1 VAHLTTPVAPPSN
14 PARGAALPSARE
26 REEPDVTEDEGARVA
41 DLVARL
47 EAGETLEVATIG
59 ELLALDGDRFA
70 RGLIGLTW
78 DRLAL
83 DRVEAHLDVDE
94 RHHQPQGIVHGGVW
108 TAVVESL
115 ASIGGA
121 LRVASTGQ
129 VVVGVNNSTDFLRPH
144 REGRVE
150 AVGTPVHVG
159 RTQQLWQVVISRG
172 SDGKPVARGQVRLQ
186 HVDPT
191 ARSAS

>member
-1 VAHLTTPVAPPSN
+1 
-14 PARGAALPSARE
+14 
-26 REEPDVTEDEGARVA
+26 VTEDETGRVA
-41 DLVARL
+41 AMLERL
-47 EAGETLEVATIG
+47 EAGETLDVDTIG
-59 ELLALDGDRFA
+59 EVLALDGDRFA

-108 TAVVESL
+108 SAVVESL

-121 LRVASTGQ
+121 LHVGSSGR

-144 REGRVE
+144 RTGRVD
-150 AVGTPVHVG
+150 AVATPIHVG
-159 RTQQLWQVVISRG
+159 RTQQLWQVVVSRT
-172 SDGKPVARGQVRLQ
+172 SDGKSVARGQVRLQ
-186 HVDPT
+186 NVAPT
-191 ARSAS
+191 AGGAS